1 MKNIL
6 FLLLLLSLSTRAQTT
21 SITTIYLVRHAEKV
35 TDDPTNKDP
44 ILTKS
49 GKKRAMALAKTLG
62 KSSIHNIYSSNY
74 KRTTAT
80 AKPLAIKL
88 KKQIK
93 IYDLKKLKTEAET
106 ILKDNKGKNALI
118 VGHSNTV
125 LETIEALGGKKPIN
139 SITDQDYDYLF
150 ELSIAQDGTT
160 NVKVKH
166 YGETNSHSE
175 GEQMMQA
182 K

>member
-6 FLLLLLSLSTRAQTT
+6 FLLLLLSLTTRAQTK
-21 SITTIYLVRHAEKV
+21 SLTTIYLVRHAEKV
-35 TDDPTNKDP
+35 TDDPTNKNP
-44 ILTKS
+44 LLTKS
-49 GKKRAMALAKTLG
+49 GANRAISLAKTLE

-80 AKPLAIKL
+80 AKPLAKKL

-93 IYDLKKLKTEAET
+93 IYNLKELKTEAQT

-125 LETIEALGGKKPIN
+125 LETIEALGGKRPFEAI
-139 SITDQDYDYLF
+139 SDQDYDYLF
-150 ELSIAQDGTT
+150 QVSIAPDGTM
-160 NVKVKH
+160 NVKVMH
-166 YGETNSHSE
+166 YGESNSHSE
-175 GEQMMQA
+175 GEQMMHGQ
-182 K
+182 